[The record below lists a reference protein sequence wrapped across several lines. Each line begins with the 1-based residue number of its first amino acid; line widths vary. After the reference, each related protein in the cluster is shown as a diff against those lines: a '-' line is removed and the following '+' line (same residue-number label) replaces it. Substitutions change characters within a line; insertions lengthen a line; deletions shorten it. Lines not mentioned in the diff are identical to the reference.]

1 MCACV
6 IVSMGCCVC
15 GMVTVWYS
23 VYRYRYMC
31 VIVPM
36 GCYVCGI
43 VTVWYTGACGDNRG
57 NCRSIMWPG
66 ASKGQQ
72 GQRREGGW
80 EITNFGS
87 GKYKM

>member
-1 MCACV
+1 
-6 IVSMGCCVC
+6 
-15 GMVTVWYS
+15 
-23 VYRYRYMC
+23 MC

-80 EITNFGS
+80 ETTNFDS
-87 GKYKM
+87 GKYEIDENLKYESILQKARGNKAKDGRGVGK